1 MLDITLLDG
10 IKDSGHGAPVGPLS
24 DSGRTQG
31 ASISL
36 SATTCGPVSLAYFS
50 RAEAKKAHC
59 LGSEKPFDV
68 FLSKEEAT

>member
-1 MLDITLLDG
+1 MV
-10 IKDSGHGAPVGPLS
+10 PVGPLS

-36 SATTCGPVSLAYFS
+36 SATTCGPVSLAHFS
-50 RAEAKKAHC
+50 RAEGKKAHC